1 MEAAPLTL
9 AHAHARNAALET
21 RRSNPVAASEEHD
34 LAAAEFASAAQGTSD
49 SEALRI
55 LNLLEQHHKQLGQI
69 LRSSHERPAA
79 SGDAPQAS
87 PAATT
92 SPAPSPAP
100 LREPS
105 PPKPAP
111 ERLPSPERTV
121 HPPRLPRGLRPN
133 ARDLSSSIVSNL
145 ASARGIPNGRQK
157 RPTPISPLVSNQ
169 HADGHNAEDETRPK
183 SVSRKS
189 TGTTDALLSM
199 SKQSQSQ
206 ARPSWAPPTEQGTAH
221 PNTVEQTDETSSD
234 APFQQFYATFE
245 NLISKLSAPLAFAGL
260 PLTTNA
266 STTTPAP
273 PAKSPVQASPKP
285 PKAPARA
292 SPAAPSID
300 YSQLISRAALRA
312 VSGQGTQSHNPAE
325 SFYVVPTTGGTI
337 SYAEIMNRVD
347 REEARGSLRHHR
359 QPSNLSNISEDN
371 FVDAESMIL
380 PHRSHENIGG
390 SQQGSG
396 RFNRRGGGGGGGAEG
411 VEEAKVDG
419 KTMEEIAL
427 ANHALRQ
434 LVDTLSRRLHV
445 FEMSAQT
452 SSAALA
458 QSIRSLQRSPFT
470 TPTTLSPENSR
481 GKSTGKGGGLGMG
494 LDLGLGMGIG
504 THSGGGG
511 GGGGAAAGPTPGS
524 DEAMAKRIAELE
536 EILRKSDAR
545 LRKKDDENAKLRENL
560 SRYKEKWE
568 NLKAGAKARRER
580 EREARPG
587 TAGKTV
593 AEKSSPEDNR
603 TRAVMDKPGPS
614 GA

>member
-49 SEALRI
+49 LEALRI

-87 PAATT
+87 PAATA
-92 SPAPSPAP
+92 SPSPSPAP

-111 ERLPSPERTV
+111 EGLPSPERTV

-133 ARDLSSSIVSNL
+133 ARELSSSIVSNL
-145 ASARGIPNGRQK
+145 ASARGIPSGRQK

-169 HADGHNAEDETRPK
+169 HADGHNAEDEARAK
-183 SVSRKS
+183 SLSRKS

-199 SKQSQSQ
+199 SKQSQSHSQ
-206 ARPSWAPPTEQGTAH
+206 PSWAPPTEQETAQ
-221 PNTVEQTDETSSD
+221 PNTAEQTDEESSD

-260 PLTTNA
+260 PLATNA
-266 STTTPAP
+266 TTATPAS

-285 PKAPARA
+285 PKTPARA
-292 SPAAPSID
+292 TPAAPSID

-312 VSGQGTQSHNPAE
+312 VSGPGAQSHNPAE

-347 REEARGSLRHHR
+347 REEARGGLRHHR

-380 PHRSHENIGG
+380 PHRSHESIGG
-390 SQQGSG
+390 PQQGPG
-396 RFNRRGGGGGGGAEG
+396 RFNRRGGGGGAD
-411 VEEAKVDG
+411 EAKVDG

-470 TPTTLSPENSR
+470 TPTVLSPENSR
-481 GKSTGKGGGLGMG
+481 GKSTSKGGGLGMG
-494 LDLGLGMGIG
+494 LDLGLGMGVG
-504 THSGGGG
+504 MHSGGGG
-511 GGGGAAAGPTPGS
+511 GGATAGPVPGS

-580 EREARPG
+580 EREVKPG
-587 TAGKTV
+587 TTAAKAA
-593 AEKSSPEDNR
+593 AEKPSEDNR
-603 TRAVMDKPGPS
+603 TKAVMGKPGPS